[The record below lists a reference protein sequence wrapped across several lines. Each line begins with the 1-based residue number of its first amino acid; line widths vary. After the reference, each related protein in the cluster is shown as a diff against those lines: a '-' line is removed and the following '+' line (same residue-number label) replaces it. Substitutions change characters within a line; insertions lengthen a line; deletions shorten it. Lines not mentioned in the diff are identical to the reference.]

1 MPQLLDSGV
10 ASIEESNDPGTRNNK
25 LQRTFR
31 IEEDS
36 DSVKSG
42 GPSCLGP
49 VLQTLQTI
57 PSQSPPDS
65 AHNNNT
71 GNTGSSFWT
80 GAAVQADK
88 NRLMRVSNSLVE
100 TCEPLVQL
108 GERAVST
115 SPTRSSGPPRT
126 AAAANF
132 ATNVPG
138 LQPTGT
144 NRCQMASGW
153 L

>member
-1 MPQLLDSGV
+1 MTFFSSDKYSKSRSPVNQLDVGRGGGDLPQLLDSGV

-65 AHNNNT
+65 AHTTANN
-71 GNTGSSFWT
+71 SSFWET
-80 GAAVQADK
+80 ATMSLGPARQLT
-88 NRLMRVSNSLVE
+88 RGSNSFKKL
-100 TCEPLVQL
+100 TL
-108 GERAVST
+108 SI
-115 SPTRSSGPPRT
+115 
-126 AAAANF
+126 
-132 ATNVPG
+132 
-138 LQPTGT
+138 
-144 NRCQMASGW
+144 
-153 L
+153 